1 MTQPIA
7 SDNQAIRKLIRSY
20 ERATGLTSC
29 FRPTGPV
36 FQQLGG
42 LTGLHVSPFCVIPRR
57 DQMPLCRQDDAAN
70 LHEQFAQPTLPLMRT
85 CHAGASEI
93 IVPVHWQNQ
102 LVLVVFFGQFRQNDD
117 QPATLPRWPEA
128 KIKHAIQLLTSLQSH
143 LLAIYQQR
151 LANHPKADDPRLEQ
165 VIDWL
170 TIHISTDPSLDA
182 LANMLCVS
190 PTWASHLIRQ
200 LAGKPFTQLKDDIRI
215 ERAKH
220 LLSNSPLKVASI
232 AAQLGMDDANYFSR
246 FFKRKTG
253 TTASDYRKVHQ
264 VAWDV

>member
-1 MTQPIA
+1 
-7 SDNQAIRKLIRSY
+7 
-20 ERATGLTSC
+20 
-29 FRPTGPV
+29 V
-36 FQQLGG
+36 FEHLGG
-42 LTGLHVSPFCVIPRR
+42 FMGLHVSPFCVIPRR
-57 DQMPLCRQDDAAN
+57 DQMELCRKDDASH

-85 CHAGASEI
+85 CHAGADEI

-102 LVLVVFFGQFRQNDD
+102 LVLVVFFGQFRHTPE
-117 QPATLPRWPEA
+117 QPESLPMWSNG
-128 KIKHAIQLLTSLQSH
+128 KIKHAIQLLTTLQSH

-151 LANHPKADDPRLEQ
+151 LADQPKPDDPRLEQ

-170 TIHISTDPSLDA
+170 HANIASDPSLEA

-190 PTWASHLIRQ
+190 PTWASHLISQ
-200 LAGKPFTQLKDDIRI
+200 LAGKPYTQLKDDIRI

-220 LLSNSPLKVASI
+220 LLANSPLKMASI

-253 TTASDYRKVHQ
+253 STATDYRKVHH